1 MSVTRPT
8 LMAGFSSSCDGPGPA
23 AGGLFL
29 VLAASCGDESQ
40 DEHEGRQQDG
50 GEAALWHFYVLQ
62 K

>member
-8 LMAGFSSSCDGPGPA
+8 LIAGFSSSCDVPDPP
-23 AGGLFL
+23 GGLLL
-29 VLAASCGDESQ
+29 VLAASGGDESQ

-50 GEAALWHFYVLQ
+50 GEAALWHSYVLQ